1 MSAAAPRRLLCMD
14 VGGGSGAALVRVP
27 PHDAAEAAEALAEA
41 GRLLSAGR
49 SVVVAL
55 DPQAGPDVE
64 TIGALARLVLIA
76 RRGGAVLVVRAPDAA
91 LTQLAELMGLSE
103 VLGLRGE
110 PTLRREPP
118 GAGATSGQ
126 PQR

>member
-27 PHDAAEAAEALAEA
+27 PHGAAEALAEA

-55 DPQAGPDVE
+55 DPHTSPDVE
-64 TIGALARLVLIA
+64 TVGALARLVLAA

-91 LTQLAELMGLSE
+91 LTELAELMGLAD
-103 VLGLRGE
+103 VLTLRGE
-110 PTLRREPP
+110 LKLRGDPP
-118 GAGATSGQ
+118 AAGATSGQ